1 MGGLKG
7 LCVAYKKAQG
17 KELSWSGEP
26 SVLPGGPFVA

>member
-1 MGGLKG
+1 MGGLNG

-17 KELSWSGEP
+17 KEPSWNGEQ